1 MELYNYEIVIDKTLQ
16 DKYKKYLQNRVEQLL
31 KAKGKRAKEKI
42 I

>member
-1 MELYNYEIVIDKTLQ
+1 MDLYNYEIITEKNMQDKYRKFLQ
-16 DKYKKYLQNRVEQLL
+16 DKIKQLL